1 MSRTSLGVLGFVCL
15 LVAGQVF
22 AGDDKL
28 EEKLLAKAAEN
39 VARRATFGT
48 ISFENGEPE
57 EIYSFSWGV
66 TQSATTAPGS
76 GGGAGKA
83 TIQPFSFVK
92 KLSRSSA
99 ATFQQCVK
107 GEHIKEVV
115 IVARNSKGQKYMEIK
130 FTDVLITSYQLGGG
144 SSEEDLLDSVTI
156 EAANVHY
163 ILIGL

>member
-15 LVAGQVF
+15 LVAAQVS
-22 AGDDKL
+22 AGDDEL
-28 EEKLLAKAAEN
+28 AEKLLIRATEN
-39 VARRATFGT
+39 VARGTSFGT
-48 ISFENGEPE
+48 IRFENGAPE
-57 EIYSFSWGV
+57 AVFSFSWGV
-66 TQSATTAPGS
+66 TQSATLPGT

-83 TIQPFSFVK
+83 TLQPFSFVK
-92 KLSRSSA
+92 KISKSSSTMFLDCA
-99 ATFQQCVK
+99 NGK
-107 GEHIKEVV
+107 HIKDVTFE
-115 IVARNSKGQKYMEIK
+115 ARDSKGQKYMEIK

>member
-15 LVAGQVF
+15 LVAGQGF

-28 EEKLLAKAAEN
+28 AEKLLIRATEN
-39 VARRATFGT
+39 VARATTFGT

-57 EIYSFSWGV
+57 DIYSFSWGV
-66 TQSATTAPGS
+66 TQSAAAPGS

-83 TIQPFSFVK
+83 TMQPFSFVK
-92 KLSRSSA
+92 KLSKSSSA
-99 ATFQQCVK
+99 MFLQCVR

-130 FTDVLITSYQLGGG
+130 FTDVIITSYQLGGG
-144 SSEEDLLDSVTI
+144 SSEEDLLDSISI
-156 EAANVHY
+156 EAQNVHY